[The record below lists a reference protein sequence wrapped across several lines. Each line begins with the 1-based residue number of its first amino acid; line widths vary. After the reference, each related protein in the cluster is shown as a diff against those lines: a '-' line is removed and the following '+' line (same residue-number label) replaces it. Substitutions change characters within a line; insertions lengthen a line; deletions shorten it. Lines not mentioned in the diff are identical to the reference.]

1 MLKQL
6 LKEYYQ
12 KSNELRNPERFF
24 KKYNLSYTPS
34 MLHSRKTDLTIEI
47 RALKQKI
54 VQIAITLHK
63 KIPTLYNTTLY
74 NTNKTLV
81 NKEVEIKLKTRY
93 KNFQKRHRWI
103 EEINESLE
111 LGKLSTTVYH
121 KE

>member
-34 MLHSRKTDLTIEI
+34 ILHSRKTDLTIEL

-54 VQIAITLHK
+54 VQIAITLNK
-63 KIPTLYNTTLY
+63 KIPTLYNI
-74 NTNKTLV
+74 NKPLV
-81 NKEVEIKLKTRY
+81 NKELELKLIARY
-93 KNFQKRHRWI
+93 KNFQKRHKWI
-103 EEINESLE
+103 EEMNKSLE
-111 LGKLSTTVYH
+111 LGKLSTTIYH

>member
-34 MLHSRKTDLTIEI
+34 MLHSRKSDLTIEL

-54 VQIAITLHK
+54 VQIAITLNK
-63 KIPTLYNTTLY
+63 KIPTLYNID
-74 NTNKTLV
+74 KPLV
-81 NKEVEIKLKTRY
+81 NKELELKLRARY
-93 KNFQKRHRWI
+93 KKFQKRHKWI

-111 LGKLSTTVYH
+111 LGNLSTTVYH